1 MFAWEMISFFLL
13 FLHFQKLF
21 FFPQGLCL
29 QGNVAAVMVLSLTNQ
44 TLGNNIKPEGS
55 RVILR
60 LLT

>member
-13 FLHFQKLF
+13 FLHFQKF

-44 TLGNNIKPEGS
+44 TLGNNIKPEDS